1 MREPLRVGVI
11 GCGTA
16 GAAAAIFLA
25 RAGHAVT
32 VFEAVEKPG
41 PVGAGIV
48 LQPTGQS
55 VMARLGLLGPVLERG
70 ARIDSLR
77 CETTERRRIVDISY
91 ADVAPGLFGLGLHR
105 GVLFTTLFDAA
116 RTTPGITMALGVEIR
131 SARLERDH
139 RVLLDARGER
149 HGPFELVVVADGAS
163 SDVAVDAAPP
173 RSVRHYPWGALWWIG
188 PDCDRVYRGEL
199 YQVVRSND
207 VMLGLLPTGRAMDG
221 DDIPD
226 VTVYWSIDNSTV
238 DAFKRTEL
246 GAWKKEVVRHDP
258 RAAFAM
264 EAIRSHD
271 ELLHARYRDV
281 VMPRWH
287 APGAVWLGDAAH
299 AMSPQLGQGAN
310 LALVDASVLSDC
322 IAAEPDVTHALER
335 YTRERRPQLGFY
347 QLATRW
353 LTPFF
358 QGDQRLLG
366 ALRDVFMPIACAI
379 PPARGQMVRSMLG
392 IKRGIVRRS
401 LPIEPIRALLPPGK

>member
-11 GCGTA
+11 GAGTA
-16 GAAAAIFLA
+16 GAASAILLA
-25 RAGHAVT
+25 RGGHRVT

-55 VMARLGLLGPVLERG
+55 VMARLGLLGPVRDRG
-70 ARIDSLR
+70 APIDRLH
-77 CETTERRRIVDISY
+77 CETSERRSVVRIEY
-91 ADVAPGLFGLGLHR
+91 ADVAPGLVGLGLHR
-105 GVLFTTLFDAA
+105 GVLFTTLFEAA
-116 RTTPGITMALGVEIR
+116 KATPGITLALGVEIR
-131 SARLERDH
+131 AARLEREG
-139 RVLLDARGER
+139 RVLLDAHGARR
-149 HGPFELVVVADGAS
+149 GPFDLVIVADGAS

-188 PDCDRVYRGEL
+188 ADRDRVYRDEL
-199 YQVVRSND
+199 YQVVRSNQ

-221 DDIPD
+221 DATPD
-226 VTVYWSIDNSTV
+226 LTVYWSIPNRDV
-238 DAFKRTEL
+238 DAFKKTEL
-246 GAWKKEVVRHDP
+246 GAWKKEIVKHDP
-258 RAAFAM
+258 RATFAM
-264 EAIRSHD
+264 DAISSHD

-310 LALVDASVLSDC
+310 LALVDAGVLADC
-322 IAAEPDVTHALER
+322 ILEEPTVDLALAR
-335 YTRERRPQLGFY
+335 YSRERGPQLRFY

-358 QGDQRLLG
+358 QSDTRVLG
-366 ALRDVFMPIACAI
+366 ALRDVFLPIGCAI
-379 PPARGQMVRSMLG
+379 PWVRRQMVASMLG
-392 IKRGIVRRS
+392 VKCGVLRPS
-401 LPIEPIRALLPPGK
+401 LPIEPLRARLGPG